1 MACPSYLACA
11 SSVWS
16 APAMLAPWAYSHAVS
31 PRVGKHGFPK
41 PKREPGSRTPKKV
54 RAREGGAYAAT
65 TTARYPRAGCLAD
78 ASRCRGQHAGPAAGR
93 GATPAAAV
101 APLCRVLPPV
111 TGLAPA
117 GAAGPATAVEAIPG
131 RHSPA
136 AGLGAGTNPGSHPQ
150 CQWGMYPARCYH
162 GGEH

>member
-1 MACPSYLACA
+1 
-11 SSVWS
+11 
-16 APAMLAPWAYSHAVS
+16 MLAPWAYSHAVS

-117 GAAGPATAVEAIPG
+117 GAAGPPTGGGGKP
-131 RHSPA
+131 RP
-136 AGLGAGTNPGSHPQ
+136 PKP
-150 CQWGMYPARCYH
+150 PARPW
-162 GGEH
+162 GGGKTRRPPPIHWGGVPPRLHLRRGNTRLARA